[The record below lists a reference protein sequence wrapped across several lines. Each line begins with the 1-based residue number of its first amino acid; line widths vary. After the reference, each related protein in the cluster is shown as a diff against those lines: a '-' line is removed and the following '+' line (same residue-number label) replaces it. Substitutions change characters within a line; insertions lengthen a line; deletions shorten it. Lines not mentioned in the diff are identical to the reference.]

1 MKHAASPCP
10 VKKIRVYNYI
20 SYVLHVFDLPS
31 EVTEAQQFENQFQSV
46 LTQFSSVLPIG
57 AIFYNYCRVIQGF
70 LHYFQPLF
78 LFSNLLNFNLRTND
92 QSR

>member
-1 MKHAASPCP
+1 MFCM
-10 VKKIRVYNYI
+10 Y
-20 SYVLHVFDLPS
+20 LTFLL

-57 AIFYNYCRVIQGF
+57 AIFYNYCRVIQSF

>member
-57 AIFYNYCRVIQGF
+57 AILIFIITVVLFKASFVI
-70 LHYFQPLF
+70 
-78 LFSNLLNFNLRTND
+78 FSR
-92 QSR
+92 

>member
-46 LTQFSSVLPIG
+46 LTQFSSVLPIV
-57 AIFYNYCRVIQGF
+57 AIFYNYCRVIQNV

-78 LFSNLLNFNLRTND
+78 LFSNLLNFNLSIND

>member
-70 LHYFQPLF
+70 LHK
-78 LFSNLLNFNLRTND
+78 FSAAIFIFELAQLQFKNKRPE
-92 QSR
+92 

>member
-57 AIFYNYCRVIQGF
+57 ANFIITVVLFKTSFIIFSR
-70 LHYFQPLF
+70 YFYFRTCLTSI
-78 LFSNLLNFNLRTND
+78 FSIND
-92 QSR
+92 

>member
-57 AIFYNYCRVIQGF
+57 AIFIITVVLFKASFIIFSR
-70 LHYFQPLF
+70 YFYF
-78 LFSNLLNFNLRTND
+78 RTC
-92 QSR
+92 STSI

>member
-57 AIFYNYCRVIQGF
+57 AIFYNYCESCYSK
-70 LHYFQPLF
+70 LPS
-78 LFSNLLNFNLRTND
+78 LFSAVIFIFELAQLQFKNK
-92 QSR
+92 